1 MNYGFNLAAAGV
13 LSALYRQDV
22 ASNNLANVETPGF
35 KMDQT
40 ATIPREA
47 AREEDGLFDLPSN
60 RMLERLGAGVLLAPT
75 RSSFSQGPLQPTAN
89 PLDLAIRGDGF
100 FMVQGKAGANGQGS
114 APTLLT
120 RDGRFTL
127 DSKGRLVTAAEG
139 LAVLDSSRS
148 PITLDPSAGPVTV
161 DADGTI
167 RQRGSSV
174 ARVGLVDFADR
185 SRLKKEG
192 GGTFSVPA
200 SVLSSAQPATGDVLQ
215 KMVEK
220 SNVDAVQAMMQVTNA
235 SNDAQGA
242 TRLMSMYDEMLN
254 RAINTLGR
262 VT

>member
-1 MNYGFNLAAAGV
+1 MFRTFRSLCFWILFVLVSVPSFGAFSVQLKEPGGAPAAGFTVAVVGRPGTV
-13 LSALYRQDV
+13 LTDS
-22 ASNNLANVETPGF
+22 
-35 KMDQT
+35 
-40 ATIPREA
+40 
-47 AREEDGLFDLPSN
+47 
-60 RMLERLGAGVLLAPT
+60 
-75 RSSFSQGPLQPTAN
+75 
-89 PLDLAIRGDGF
+89 
-100 FMVQGKAGANGQGS
+100 
-114 APTLLT
+114 
-120 RDGRFTL
+120 DGRFTL

-200 SVLSSAQPATGDVLQ
+200 SVLSSAQPGTGDVLQ